1 MLIEVHS
8 KTQCPGCTWAKQW
21 LAERN
26 IPFELYVYDDDAERF
41 AMYDRLGLEGTKRTV
56 PQIIVDG
63 ERLGG
68 YHALINS
75 DLAERYAQTLS
86 G

>member
-1 MLIEVHS
+1 M
-8 KTQCPGCTWAKQW
+8 AKAW

-26 IPFELYVYDDDAERF
+26 IPFALHVYDRDEDRF
-41 AMYDRLGLEGTKRTV
+41 AMYDRLGLEGFKRTV
-56 PQIIVDG
+56 PQIVVDRV
-63 ERLGG
+63 RLGG

-75 DLAERYAQTLS
+75 DLDERFRATQQAEP